1 MSFILRDKISFLGAL
16 IIFIVI
22 NSIVVSNLG
31 LFNDDWLFY
40 SLGDQSFSEWAIRV
54 WNGEGGVIRR
64 HIVAPIY
71 IILHLIPVK
80 IAYSISIFLSLILF
94 YLFFLLLI
102 KLILKNFI
110 IKNKEQ
116 LEINL
121 LLLICAWY
129 FFPFNIGGQFWI
141 TAIIHTKISTILF
154 LLNIIF
160 LVQKKY
166 LIALIFLALSFNSY
180 EIFFFLYLPI
190 TLIFYFG
197 KLIEKKIFKK
207 YLIVSFIIQLF
218 FLFDKIRP
226 GNADHDLNNVDI
238 IELIIKSTSNLGR
251 FLYSIYQTIPENLNI
266 NLKVSLCIV
275 MIFCFYL
282 LFKKIHLLKNKSF
295 FYTICILL
303 FISLC
308 LNSAVNTLGTY
319 GYWGKGIF
327 SRTMF
332 IPSFLILFFLCISIS
347 IINKKIS
354 LYFSGLIL
362 ILSLASFNIEI
373 KNWINSSR
381 IQNEIINSKIFSEKN
396 ELFKNKSNIIFFEG
410 PCYINGVEIFNATWD
425 LNSGIRFLYPEL
437 AKNNFLPIQDWK
449 LSVDKNEIL
458 SIHIFEFNLN
468 DYEEI
473 YYWNYFN
480 DTLIKMN
487 KKTFNKES
495 IDIFK
500 SRRDCNIGINER
512 KKAKNTMEFVSE
524 HIPNYLRQI
533 LQ

>member
-16 IIFIVI
+16 LIFIVI

-54 WNGEGGVIRR
+54 WKGEGGVIRR

-94 YLFFLLLI
+94 YLFFLLFK

-197 KLIEKKIFKK
+197 KLIEKKIFQK
-207 YLIVSFIIQLF
+207 YLIVSLVIQLF

-226 GNADHDLNNVDI
+226 DNADHDLNNIDI
-238 IELIIKSTSNLGR
+238 IELIIMSTSNLGR

-308 LNSAVNTLGTY
+308 LNSVVNTLGTY

-381 IQNEIINSKIFSEKN
+381 IQNEIINSKILSEKN
-396 ELFKNKSNIIFFEG
+396 EIFKNKSNIIFFEG

-425 LNSGIRFLYPEL
+425 LNSAIRFLYPEL
-437 AKNNFLPIQDWK
+437 SKNNFLPIQDWK

-512 KKAKNTMEFVSE
+512 KKAKNTMEFVLE

>member
-1 MSFILRDKISFLGAL
+1 
-16 IIFIVI
+16 
-22 NSIVVSNLG
+22 
-31 LFNDDWLFY
+31 
-40 SLGDQSFSEWAIRV
+40 
-54 WNGEGGVIRR
+54 
-64 HIVAPIY
+64 
-71 IILHLIPVK
+71 
-80 IAYSISIFLSLILF
+80 
-94 YLFFLLLI
+94 
-102 KLILKNFI
+102 
-110 IKNKEQ
+110 
-116 LEINL
+116 
-121 LLLICAWY
+121 
-129 FFPFNIGGQFWI
+129 
-141 TAIIHTKISTILF
+141 
-154 LLNIIF
+154 
-160 LVQKKY
+160 
-166 LIALIFLALSFNSY
+166 
-180 EIFFFLYLPI
+180 
-190 TLIFYFG
+190 
-197 KLIEKKIFKK
+197 
-207 YLIVSFIIQLF
+207 
-218 FLFDKIRP
+218 
-226 GNADHDLNNVDI
+226 
-238 IELIIKSTSNLGR
+238 
-251 FLYSIYQTIPENLNI
+251 
-266 NLKVSLCIV
+266 
-275 MIFCFYL
+275 
-282 LFKKIHLLKNKSF
+282 
-295 FYTICILL
+295 
-303 FISLC
+303 
-308 LNSAVNTLGTY
+308 
-319 GYWGKGIF
+319 
-327 SRTMF
+327 MF